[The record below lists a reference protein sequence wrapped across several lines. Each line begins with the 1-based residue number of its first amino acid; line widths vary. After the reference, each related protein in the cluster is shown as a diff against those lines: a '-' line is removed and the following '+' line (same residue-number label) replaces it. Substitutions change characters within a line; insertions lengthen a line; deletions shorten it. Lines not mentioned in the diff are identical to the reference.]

1 MSSRGPQRARDD
13 LPNPFATGRPG
24 FEDLST
30 AGASKALFRRDSTT
44 LYTTATLA
52 AASILLIAIE
62 ANTRF
67 LDPVRSAVAIL
78 ADPVYYVAETP
89 HFLGNLVEDL
99 SNSAQ
104 EVQRLERRVL
114 ELSLVAQQAL
124 ATRTEN
130 NRLRE
135 LLGSRPR
142 VSGQVL
148 VTELIGVVPD
158 PGKHRVLIDKG
169 TADGVSV
176 GAAVVD
182 SQGLFGQVIEVSRAS
197 SVVLLVTDP
206 THATPVEVSRNN
218 LRSIATGVGRY
229 DWMELEAVPF
239 SADIRRGD
247 LVVSSGLGGRFPR
260 GYPVGEVAEVERN
273 PTARFATVRVRPS
286 AALNR
291 SRHVLVVFPDTF
303 PDTAP
308 EGAPAGAPAGAG
320 EAG

>member
-1 MSSRGPQRARDD
+1 MSSRGPQRAPDD
-13 LPNPFATGRPG
+13 LPNPFPAGRRG
-24 FEDLST
+24 FGDLS
-30 AGASKALFRRDSTT
+30 AGDASKALFRSDSTT
-44 LYTTATLA
+44 LYTTLTLA
-52 AASILLIAIE
+52 AASALLIAIE

-89 HFLGNLVEDL
+89 YFLGNLVDDL
-99 SNSAQ
+99 SNSALKV
-104 EVQRLERRVL
+104 ERLEHRVL
-114 ELSLVAQQAL
+114 ELSLVAQQAV
-124 ATRTEN
+124 AMRTEN

-135 LLGSRPR
+135 LLGSRPQ

-158 PGKHRVLIDKG
+158 PGKHRVRIDKG

-176 GAAVVD
+176 GASVVD
-182 SQGLFGQVIEVSRAS
+182 SQGLFGQVVEASRAS
-197 SVVLLVTDP
+197 SIVLLITDP
-206 THATPVEVSRNN
+206 THATPIEVSRNN
-218 LRSIATGVGRY
+218 LRSIATGLGRY
-229 DWMELEAVPF
+229 DWLELEAVPF

-247 LVVSSGLGGRFPR
+247 LVVSSGLGDRFPR
-260 GYPVGEVAEVERN
+260 GYPVGEVTEVEKL

-291 SRHVLVVFPDTF
+291 SRHVLVVFPD
-303 PDTAP
+303 
-308 EGAPAGAPAGAG
+308 GAPDGAADRAPGGAG

>member
-1 MSSRGPQRARDD
+1 MSSRGPQRAPDD
-13 LPNPFATGRPG
+13 LPNPFAAGRRR
-24 FEDLST
+24 FDDLS
-30 AGASKALFRRDSTT
+30 AADASKALFRKDSTA
-44 LYTTATLA
+44 LYTMATLA
-52 AASILLIAIE
+52 AASVLLIAIE

-67 LDPVRSAVAIL
+67 LDPVRAAVAVL

-89 HFLGNLVEDL
+89 YFLGNLVNDL
-99 SNSAQ
+99 ADSAL
-104 EVQRLERRVL
+104 EVERLERRVL
-114 ELSLVAQQAL
+114 ELSLVAQQAV

-142 VSGQVL
+142 VSGAVL

-158 PGKHRVLIDKG
+158 PGKHRILIDKG
-169 TADGVSV
+169 TVDGVSV
-176 GAAVVD
+176 GASVVD

-197 SVVLLVTDP
+197 SVVLLITDS

-218 LRSIATGVGRY
+218 LRSIATGLGRY

-239 SADIRRGD
+239 SADVRRGD
-247 LVVSSGLGGRFPR
+247 LVVSSGLGGRFPK
-260 GYPVGEVAEVERN
+260 GYPVGEVAEVEKH

-291 SRHVLVVFPDTF
+291 SRHVLVVFPDAE
-303 PDTAP
+303 PD
-308 EGAPAGAPAGAG
+308 GVPAGTE